1 MASTNDNEA
10 AYQLLGWST
19 NNSMNSN
26 STNIENTE
34 VWKSLHSSIRTQP
47 DGTTK
52 FQNAMKLLSTE
63 GITFQSNNVSGQEEG
78 SGNRDALSI
87 IKSYFRLIKCS
98 LESPTQMQ
106 ARSTNAESKSNDS
119 DQWSKLASELLK
131 RMTESLKV
139 AIQHE
144 LSPSST
150 STNIIT
156 STAATNNSTSLPPQ
170 SSNNNSQQL
179 LSQTIQYYLTQI
191 QTTVHPHI
199 SKHIRLLGP
208 TYRSLN
214 ELSDLYIQTLTQ
226 EKCNLDRCVD
236 VILSTVGYKGLLVT
250 SIGNNK
256 DGSSVQT
263 DLHQLNKTWKQT
275 NTLLYSASFS
285 LLGLLDNIVNVIQSS
300 LFTFINESTNRNKKS
315 LSGGG
320 GGSAMKKNTMSPD
333 KQVKIV
339 IFILARITSLI
350 LLDMRYD
357 ESFHMNDM
365 NKASIAGGAKGGR
378 ELQEVG
384 EESGKSRKA
393 LFTAFIQRLV
403 RVYHLSLMAK
413 HQQEQQSSLQHKQQQ
428 GGDKKPLLL
437 LLDSISSLHPKVE
450 QYLSKILLLDTNL
463 SDSSNKNIGGGSVVC
478 LGLDCFVNLPSSSS
492 CTSSSNEDCDVM
504 EDTALA
510 KLLLMKYVLK
520 KLVAIQGDNSEL
532 SLLLPNPH
540 SLIDY
545 YQSLLFVDV
554 PKCHHFFD
562 RGSLD
567 GGSASSSGGKD
578 LSSHR
583 TREILS
589 DLVCLLEQASHMLCR
604 RSGGMKKGSSGDDW
618 QSIIT
623 QQHHLLIRWLAAP
636 AASTQLDKT
645 STLSAVSSKNHP
657 MANELLLHILH
668 RRVLSSCSA
677 NDTYSRQDATHLI
690 TLLTQLLFHQR
701 TETFH
706 RQNIATLLVR
716 LLSVPKRT
724 KKQTDATSLTINSLW
739 STMKKANVIGSSNN
753 DTQRKRKRSKVLAA
767 RSLSSTLTPDNVNT
781 ICTVLES
788 LARSTVLSRTS
799 IPSEVSLEIKQL
811 WEEDILSSTTKNG
824 KRFFS
829 RSEDIDRAMF
839 IISLST
845 GAIRV
850 SQNLDNFFSA
860 FGCNA
865 GGASTTTTDDKVIS
879 ILDFIELQFG
889 GGGKKSSVTASASGH
904 NATRKVMM
912 KANCIRLVSALS
924 KCIANDL
931 SESQFNRMGSILKNA
946 TVSASSTSNESV
958 QTLGLRYSAVSAAS
972 KMSSIVRS
980 DFDEGSL
987 KVCICTSLFILT
999 HCHICDALPQLPPLI
1014 S

>member
-10 AYQLLGWST
+10 VYQLLGWST
-19 NNSMNSN
+19 NTSTNSN
-26 STNIENTE
+26 TSNIENTE
-34 VWKSLHSSIRTQP
+34 QWKSIHSQIRTTP

-63 GITFQSNNVSGQEEG
+63 SLTFQSNNGGGQEG
-78 SGNRDALSI
+78 GRDALSI

-98 LESPTQMQ
+98 LESPTQ
-106 ARSTNAESKSNDS
+106 ARSSTNAESTKSNDS

-144 LSPSST
+144 LSSSST
-150 STNIIT
+150 STNIIS
-156 STAATNNSTSLPPQ
+156 STAAINNSTLPQ
-170 SSNNNSQQL
+170 SSSNNNSQQL

-250 SIGNNK
+250 NNSSGNNN
-256 DGSSVQT
+256 GSSVQN
-263 DLHQLNKTWKQT
+263 DLQQLNKTWKEC
-275 NTLLYSASFS
+275 NTLLYQASFS
-285 LLGLLDNIVNVIQSS
+285 LVGLLDNIVNVIQTS
-300 LFTFINESTNRNKKS
+300 LFTFITDTATKS

-320 GGSAMKKNTMSPD
+320 GDSMKKNTMSPD

-357 ESFHMNDM
+357 ESFHIMNDM
-365 NKASIAGGAKGGR
+365 NKASIAGGAGR

-384 EESGKSRKA
+384 EERRKEM
-393 LFTAFIQRLV
+393 FTAFIQRLV

-413 HQQEQQSSLQHKQQQ
+413 HQQEQQSSLQQQQ
-428 GGDKKPLLL
+428 PQQDGDKNIPLL

-463 SDSSNKNIGGGSVVC
+463 GDSSNKNIGGGSVVC

-492 CTSSSNEDCDVM
+492 STSSSNEDSDVM
-504 EDTALA
+504 EDASLA
-510 KLLLMKYVLK
+510 RLLLMKYVLK

-554 PKCHHFFD
+554 PKCHHFFI
-562 RGSLD
+562 RGAL
-567 GGSASSSGGKD
+567 GGDTSG
-578 LSSHR
+578 LSSLK

-604 RSGGMKKGSSGDDW
+604 RPQSGGMKKGSSGDDW

-623 QQHHLLIRWLAAP
+623 QQHHLLIRWLAA
-636 AASTQLDKT
+636 STQQDKI
-645 STLSAVSSKNHP
+645 SAVSAVSSKNHP

-668 RRVLSSCSA
+668 RRVLSSCSV

-706 RQNIATLLVR
+706 RQNIATLLIR

-724 KKQTDATSLTINSLW
+724 KKQTDATSLTIKSLW
-739 STMKKANVIGSSNN
+739 STMKKANVISSSNN
-753 DTQRKRKRSKVLAA
+753 NATQRKRKRSKVQSSSQLAA
-767 RSLSSTLTPDNVNT
+767 RSLSSALTPDDANT

-788 LARSTVLSRTS
+788 LARSSVLSRTS
-799 IPSEVSLEIKQL
+799 IPSEESLEMKQL
-811 WEEDILSSTTKNG
+811 WEEDILSSTTNNG
-824 KRFFS
+824 KRLFS

-850 SQNLDNFFSA
+850 SQNLDNFFSM

-865 GGASTTTTDDKVIS
+865 GGASTTTDDKVLS
-879 ILDFIELQFG
+879 ILDFIELQFQ
-889 GGGKKSSVTASASGH
+889 GGGKKSSGTASSASGH
-904 NATRKVMM
+904 TTRKVMM
-912 KANCIRLVSALS
+912 QTNCIRLVSALS
-924 KCIANDL
+924 ECIANDL
-931 SESQFNRMGSILKNA
+931 SESQLKRMGSILKNA
-946 TVSASSTSNESV
+946 TVSASSTTTASL

-972 KMSSIVRS
+972 KMSCIVRS
-980 DFDEGSL
+980 DFVEGSL
-987 KVCICTSLFILT
+987 KVCICTSSFNT
-999 HCHICDALPQLPPLI
+999 DT
-1014 S
+1014 